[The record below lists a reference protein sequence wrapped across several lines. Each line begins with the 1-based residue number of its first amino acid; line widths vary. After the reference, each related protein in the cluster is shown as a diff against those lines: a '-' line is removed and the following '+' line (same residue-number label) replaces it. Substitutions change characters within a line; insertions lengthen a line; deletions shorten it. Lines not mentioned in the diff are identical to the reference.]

1 MINLNDCSYF
11 TIWNGTERRKKGR
24 KKEKPEW
31 EWPFFGSIYGV
42 MCHRTPKQ
50 KKRKITEFTRRTKKE
65 SEAG

>member
-1 MINLNDCSYF
+1 MNREQKE
-11 TIWNGTERRKKGR
+11 G

-50 KKRKITEFTRRTKKE
+50 KKRKITEFTRRTNKE
-65 SEAG
+65 SEADRVKRKYKQLA